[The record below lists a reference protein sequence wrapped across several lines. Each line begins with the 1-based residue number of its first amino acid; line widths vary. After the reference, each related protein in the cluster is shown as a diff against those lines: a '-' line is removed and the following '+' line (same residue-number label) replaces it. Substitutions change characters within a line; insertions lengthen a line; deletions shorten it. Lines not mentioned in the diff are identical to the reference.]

1 MSDAGTP
8 DAASPDAETPPAS
21 WAGPGD
27 RVAAWHCFYRSI
39 RESLEV
45 WPQVL
50 PIHADEDSGDPTVRA
65 MQRGRRHTWLYARHG
80 LNWSMFES
88 IRISVRLAE
97 CFAAWTRW
105 GAPDLDLLAE
115 GLERVEN
122 EARSLGPVRDE
133 LRFVDQL
140 MRVATTT
147 DLHLAE
153 MDLAME
159 AFRETDAHDRLAG

>member
-1 MSDAGTP
+1 MSHAGTP
-8 DAASPDAETPPAS
+8 EAGGGAARAEYAPPA
-21 WAGPGD
+21 
-27 RVAAWHCFYRSI
+27 AAWECFLRSI
-39 RESLEV
+39 HESLQV

-50 PIHADEDSGDPTVRA
+50 PMPADEDSGDPTVRA
-65 MQRGRRHTWLYARHG
+65 MQRARRHAWLHARHG
-80 LNWSMFES
+80 LHWSMFES

-97 CFAAWTRW
+97 AFAAWTRS
-105 GAPDLDLLAE
+105 GAPDLDVLAR
-115 GLERVEN
+115 GLERVED
-122 EARSLGPVRDE
+122 EARSLAPVREE

-159 AFRETDAHDRLAG
+159 AFRETDVRERLAG